1 MEKQSVGKRFYQG
14 QQLVTQV
21 QGPNF
26 SQTLLFAGGRCLSER
41 QSAGNPVN
49 PGLVATEFKGSV
61 IDVVHGNDVTRHTY
75 TPYGYSPAVSAKF
88 PRPGFNGALLELV
101 TGCYMLGNGT
111 RGYDPRIMRFT
122 SPDRLSPFLK
132 GGINSYAY
140 CEGDPVNYSD
150 PTGQGKNPVQ
160 NFKQHSVALAK
171 KRLRGAVRRKY
182 DNARFQKV
190 VKIKQKR
197 APYLNAYEDASELLQ
212 SLTANAHG
220 KHEVAFQNTGHLPNT
235 DPQKVRAMD
244 EPYRRIYGLFDGA
257 SDPEINER
265 LRAVIDFGIKK
276 TRLGSEELK
285 SFLHLSK
292 RAAAAAHNRNHL
304 DRIAQM
310 VRQEVVNESAFPI
323 AALTP
328 PTSPER

>member
-75 TPYGYSPAVSAKF
+75 TSYGYSPAVSAKF

-140 CEGDPVNYSD
+140 CEGDPVNYTD
-150 PTGQGKNPVQ
+150 PTGQGKIRSGSSS
-160 NFKQHSVALAK
+160 FDAKAKQFEAKAKHATLRAKTRRRLSEQRLIKRVRLLDHEKSSPQVKGDILIAQDMHESTFDRVGLPPEYPGREQARQSVA
-171 KRLRGAVRRKY
+171 
-182 DNARFQKV
+182 
-190 VKIKQKR
+190 
-197 APYLNAYEDASELLQ
+197 
-212 SLTANAHG
+212 
-220 KHEVAFQNTGHLPNT
+220 
-235 DPQKVRAMD
+235 RAMD
-244 EPYRRIYGLFDGA
+244 NIYLDA
-257 SDPEINER
+257 I
-265 LRAVIDFGIKK
+265 
-276 TRLGSEELK
+276 GSEVAARYTATIGGSFIEGRHRDEL
-285 SFLHLSK
+285 SRRAFLAENEGARV
-292 RAAAAAHNRNHL
+292 RASERSI
-304 DRIAQM
+304 R
-310 VRQEVVNESAFPI
+310 SY
-323 AALTP
+323 T
-328 PTSPER
+328 PERQAEDVVFPRGAE